1 MVQRAGSSLSRKRVN
16 QACIQSQGPAWG
28 VRGVSEQGSILA
40 GNCGLGGEQRWKAM
54 CRTNSEE
61 VVGSW
66 GLESSRYREH
76 GQGCSSSVKARPP
89 TSKEGMAVLCRGQG

>member
-1 MVQRAGSSLSRKRVN
+1 
-16 QACIQSQGPAWG
+16 
-28 VRGVSEQGSILA
+28 
-40 GNCGLGGEQRWKAM
+40 M